1 MGTMR
6 LNDVVAEIVGHVL
19 AGRTINKRQAAVDR
33 WDDIDAEGRYLAGI
47 DGVVARIESRARALK
62 VRTGK
67 TVYAA
72 QPDLP
77 FELPAAVAMDLEG
90 QTLRAT
96 RGLSRAEFVRA
107 IEIRRQQIAQ
117 DSAALREW
125 RQALRQ
131 ADRIWA
137 RHPDW
142 SFGQCLDAIM
152 GARDAEPEA
161 LPAPDPR
168 VDA

>member
-1 MGTMR
+1 MGDRR
-6 LNDVVAEIVGHVL
+6 LNDVVFDVIEAVRQGAVL
-19 AGRTINKRQAAVDR
+19 NKRQAAVDR
-33 WDDIDAEGRYLAGI
+33 WDEIDAEGQYLAGI
-47 DGVVARIESRARALK
+47 EGFIARIDAKARQTRVQTAHRA
-62 VRTGK
+62 GDD
-67 TVYAA
+67 
-72 QPDLP
+72 QPPLP
-77 FELPAAVAMDLEG
+77 FALPAAVSMDLEG

-125 RQALRQ
+125 RMALQQ
-131 ADRIWA
+131 ADSFWA

-152 GARDAEPEA
+152 RTRAAEPKS

-168 VDA
+168 VDE